1 MKLEHKIFNIQMYD
15 KRVDFPILIVRILQ
29 FTNNIPSEMFYSVF
43 GAEILR
49 KQFELPVNVK
59 YFAKHVGI

>member
-1 MKLEHKIFNIQMYD
+1 MYD

-29 FTNNIPSEMFYSVF
+29 FTNNIPSEMFYSAF